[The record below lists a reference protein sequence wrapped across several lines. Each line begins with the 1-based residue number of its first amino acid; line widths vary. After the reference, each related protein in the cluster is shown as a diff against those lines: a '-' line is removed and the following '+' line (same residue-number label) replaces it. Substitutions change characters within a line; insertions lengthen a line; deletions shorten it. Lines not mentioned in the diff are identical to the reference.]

1 MNVSLCDC
9 PKYEQIDRYLN
20 GGLPTPESIVL
31 ESHFNECTLC
41 EETLRGRVDGQQD
54 TMDVLLQELLIQDNA
69 LPDESDSK
77 PDPEIQNLV
86 ARLQA
91 IGPREIGQAERLAFD
106 RAAEIL
112 RLIKADG
119 DEEGFGKLGHYELTE
134 LLGSGSTG
142 VVFAAVDQRLNRE
155 IAIKIL
161 RPSLGLAA
169 QDRFL
174 LEAQAAA
181 AMAHENTITIFDV
194 GQIQGLAYL
203 TMQLL
208 PGETLEDRL
217 QRATFL
223 PEPEVRKIAD
233 QICAGL
239 AEAHKKNVIHRDI
252 KPANLWYDTTRDQI
266 KLLDFGLARIADLNP
281 QLTASGILAGTP
293 SYMSPEQTRGQEL
306 DGRSDLFSLGCL
318 LYRCVTGRLPF
329 GSTSVL
335 ATLQAIQHDTPIPPA
350 RMNPNCS
357 IELSDLIMK
366 LLEKHP
372 EHRPYS
378 AADFRHALAAPRH
391 QWRFAADYSDASSAR
406 PQFQPA
412 TKSGS
417 GRFIRRIL
425 VATGL
430 GCLGLGGWLFG
441 DDVIR
446 IVTNQGEIVVESSDP
461 NIKIEIRQAGE
472 VVQIIDTSTEQ
483 RIDIQAGQYTIQPR
497 GSNGEFVVTP
507 QAITLSRGGKQV
519 VRVERA
525 TGSFLALPPV
535 QTPVQN
541 AIGAAVDSSLESGSP
556 TYDGRTYEQWL
567 TLINRERNVDT
578 VCDSIRALAILSEDV
593 PQRQAEVRTT
603 IIPIVRRYGSMRI
616 SGPQDQ
622 GTRFHEALKAY
633 FSSLGP
639 ESIVDF
645 IEQEIKDGTNESRE
659 FLTWLSIIGTI
670 YEGDTKKQQQH
681 RAALRTAIPRLNE
694 AYITT
699 LNRLAQ
705 QGRLDES
712 KSLNELLGY
721 SQYWTNPQPGEP
733 IEPGLRN
740 QIGEQFRQAYE
751 QSSVPRAKLVFA
763 NECLKLQA
771 EIPGFATDLRQWL
784 TDPNVSP
791 NDRRELLKLLVNW
804 ASIEPKILVPGLVE
818 LARNL
823 PTLLPEQ
830 DRTTASLADDRPT
843 NFGWLDIAITGH
855 PVHFGLFAK
864 GNVELFGSVNQ
875 IRNYNPSIGGLGGAG
890 MSGGG
895 GGGGQGATGSMGG
908 LGSSDVGGMGAGG
921 AGRGGYGICTYRLTF
936 DHNQGLQLIIL
947 RQLAQYQAKLDAE
960 TAALAQQWIRSLIQ
974 ETDPM
979 QLVVDKKMI
988 PEQEL
993 TEAQLASLKQI
1004 VINEFAEK
1012 AIDLLS
1018 PQPPAADAAKPYLEF
1033 LAIPP
1038 PPQAFGKGGALGGGM
1053 F

>member
-1 MNVSLCDC
+1 MNLFLRDC
-9 PKYEQIDRYLN
+9 PQHDQIDRYLN
-20 GGLPTPESIVL
+20 GGLPTHESIVL
-31 ESHFNECTLC
+31 ETHFNECALC
-41 EETLRGRVDGQQD
+41 EETFRGRVDGQQD
-54 TMDVLLQELLIQDNA
+54 TLDVLLQELLTQDNA
-69 LPDESDSK
+69 LSVESNSK
-77 PDPEIQNLV
+77 PEPEIQNLI
-86 ARLQA
+86 ASLQA

-112 RLIKADG
+112 RLIKSDG

-181 AMAHENTITIFDV
+181 AIAHENTITIFDV

-335 ATLQAIQHDTPIPPA
+335 ATLQSIQHDSPIPPA

-372 EHRPYS
+372 EHRPNS

-391 QWRFAADYSDASSAR
+391 HWRFAADYSDASSVR

-417 GRFIRRIL
+417 GRFIRRNLFAI
-425 VATGL
+425 GL
-430 GCLGLGGWLFG
+430 GCLGLGGFLFG
-441 DDVIR
+441 NDVIR
-446 IVTNQGEIVVESSDP
+446 IATNQGEIMIESSDP

-525 TGSFLALPPV
+525 AGSRITQFPD

-578 VCDSIRALAILSEDV
+578 VCDSIRALTKLSEDV
-593 PQRQAEVRTT
+593 PQRQAEVLTT
-603 IIPIVRRYGSMRI
+603 ITPFVRRYGSLVI
-616 SGPQDQ
+616 GGKNSG
-622 GTRFHEALKAY
+622 TSFHNAFITY
-633 FSSLGP
+633 FSSMSA
-639 ESIVDF
+639 ESVVDF
-645 IEQEIKDGTNESRE
+645 IEQEIKDGTIESRE
-659 FLTWLSIIGTI
+659 FLVFLSLIGSI
-670 YEGDTKKQQQH
+670 YEHDSKRQAQH
-681 RAALRTAIPRLNE
+681 RVARRTANHRLNE

-699 LNRLAQ
+699 INRLAQ

-712 KSLNELLGY
+712 NSLNQLVGY
-721 SQYWTNPQPGEP
+721 SEFWTTTHPRT
-733 IEPGLRN
+733 IEPSLMN
-740 QIGEQFRQAYE
+740 QIAEQYQQAYKK
-751 QSSVPRAKLVFA
+751 SSVLRTKLIFA
-763 NECLKLQA
+763 NHCLTLQA
-771 EIPGFATDLRQWL
+771 EIPGFATELRRWM

-791 NDRRELLKLLVNW
+791 NDRRELLKSLINW
-804 ASIEPKILVPGLVE
+804 GSIEPKMLIPGWVE

-830 DRTTASLADDRPT
+830 DRTTTSLADDRPT

-855 PVHFGLFAK
+855 PVHFGLIAE
-864 GNVELFGSVNQ
+864 GNVELFGRINQ
-875 IRNYNPSIGGLGGAG
+875 IRNYNPSIGALGGAG

-895 GGGGQGATGSMGG
+895 GGGGQGATGAIGG

-921 AGRGGYGICTYRLTF
+921 AGGGGNGICTYRLTF

-947 RQLAQYQAKLDAE
+947 RQLAQYQGKLDAD

-974 ETDPM
+974 ETDPV
-979 QLVVDKKMI
+979 QLFVDKKMI

-1004 VINEFAEK
+1004 VINEFAET
-1012 AIDLLS
+1012 AIELLS
-1018 PQPPAADAAKPYLEF
+1018 PQPPAAGAAKPDLEF

-1038 PPQAFGKGGALGGGM
+1038 PPQAFGKGGGLGGGM